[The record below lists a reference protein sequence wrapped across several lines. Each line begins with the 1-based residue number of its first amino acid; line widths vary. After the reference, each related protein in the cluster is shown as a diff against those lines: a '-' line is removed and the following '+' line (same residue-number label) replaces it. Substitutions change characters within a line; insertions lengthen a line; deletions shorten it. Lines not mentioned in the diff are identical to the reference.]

1 MGDVTIVSDGTATGT
16 TVKIDDNFIKGITK
30 IEFGE
35 LNPRGLLTVKL
46 SLNAKALN
54 IAIKDAEIIG
64 DETVVLAVR
73 KILDEAIDSNS

>member
-1 MGDVTIVSDGTATGT
+1 MSDVTIVSDGTAIGT

-35 LNPRGLLTVKL
+35 LNPRGLVTVKL
-46 SLNAKALN
+46 SLNVKALN

-64 DETVVLAVR
+64 NEEVVLAI
-73 KILDEAIDSNS
+73 KKAIGDKQISI

>member
-1 MGDVTIVSDGTATGT
+1 MSDVTIVSDGTAIGT

-35 LNPRGLLTVKL
+35 LNPRGLVTVKL
-46 SLNAKALN
+46 SLNVKALN

-64 DETVVLAVR
+64 NEEVVLAI
-73 KILDEAIDSNS
+73 KKAIGDKQINA

>member
-1 MGDVTIVSDGTATGT
+1 MSNVTIVSDGTAIGT

-46 SLNAKALN
+46 SLNVKALN

>member
-1 MGDVTIVSDGTATGT
+1 MSNVTIVSDGTAIGT

-46 SLNAKALN
+46 SLNVKALN
-54 IAIKDAEIIG
+54 IAIKDAEIVG

>member
-1 MGDVTIVSDGTATGT
+1 MGNVTIVSDGTAMGT

-64 DETVVLAVR
+64 DEAVVLAVR

>member
-1 MGDVTIVSDGTATGT
+1 MSDVTIVSDGTAIGT

-35 LNPRGLLTVKL
+35 LNPRGLVTVKL
-46 SLNAKALN
+46 SLNVKALN

-64 DETVVLAVR
+64 NEEVVLAI
-73 KILDEAIDSNS
+73 KKAIGDKQISA

>member
-1 MGDVTIVSDGTATGT
+1 MSDVTIVSDGTAIGT

-35 LNPRGLLTVKL
+35 LNPRGLVTVKL
-46 SLNAKALN
+46 SLNVKALN

-64 DETVVLAVR
+64 NEEVVLAI
-73 KILDEAIDSNS
+73 KKAIGDKQISS

>member
-1 MGDVTIVSDGTATGT
+1 MSDVTIVSDGTAIGT

-35 LNPRGLLTVKL
+35 LNPRGLVTVKL
-46 SLNAKALN
+46 SLNVKALN

-64 DETVVLAVR
+64 NEEVVLAIK
-73 KILDEAIDSNS
+73 KIIAEDA

>member
-1 MGDVTIVSDGTATGT
+1 MGDVTIVSDGTAIGT

-35 LNPRGLLTVKL
+35 LNPRGLVTVKL
-46 SLNAKALN
+46 SLNVKALN

-64 DETVVLAVR
+64 NEEVVLAI
-73 KILDEAIDSNS
+73 KKAIGDKQISV

>member
-1 MGDVTIVSDGTATGT
+1 MMSDVTIVSDGTAIGT

-35 LNPRGLLTVKL
+35 LNPRGLVTVKL
-46 SLNAKALN
+46 SLNVKALN

-64 DETVVLAVR
+64 NEEVVLAI
-73 KILDEAIDSNS
+73 KKAIGDKQISA

>member
-1 MGDVTIVSDGTATGT
+1 MSDVTIVSDGTAIGT

-35 LNPRGLLTVKL
+35 LNPRGLVTVKL
-46 SLNAKALN
+46 SLNVKALN

-64 DETVVLAVR
+64 NEEVVLAI
-73 KILDEAIDSNS
+73 KKAIGDKQISV

>member
-1 MGDVTIVSDGTATGT
+1 MSDVTIVSDGTAIGT

-35 LNPRGLLTVKL
+35 LNPRGLVTVKL
-46 SLNAKALN
+46 SLNVKALN

-64 DETVVLAVR
+64 NEEVVLAI
-73 KILDEAIDSNS
+73 KKAIGDKQITA

>member
-1 MGDVTIVSDGTATGT
+1 MSNVTIVSDGTAMGT

-46 SLNAKALN
+46 SLNVKALN

>member
-1 MGDVTIVSDGTATGT
+1 MSDVTIVSDGTSIGT

-35 LNPRGLLTVKL
+35 LNPRGLVTVKL
-46 SLNAKALN
+46 SLNVKALN

-64 DETVVLAVR
+64 NEEVVLAI
-73 KILDEAIDSNS
+73 KKAIGDKQISA

>member
-1 MGDVTIVSDGTATGT
+1 MGDVTIVSDGTAIGT

-35 LNPRGLLTVKL
+35 LNPRGLVTVKL
-46 SLNAKALN
+46 SLNVKALN

-64 DETVVLAVR
+64 NEEVVLAI
-73 KILDEAIDSNS
+73 KKAIGDKQISA